1 MHVVCFAM
9 RNADDNRYRTGDDP
23 QFGGPIG
30 WGEVKISIRFAVF
43 IVNSS

>member
-1 MHVVCFAM
+1 M

-30 WGEVKISIRFAVF
+30 WGEVKISIP
-43 IVNSS
+43 ILQDTHNMQ